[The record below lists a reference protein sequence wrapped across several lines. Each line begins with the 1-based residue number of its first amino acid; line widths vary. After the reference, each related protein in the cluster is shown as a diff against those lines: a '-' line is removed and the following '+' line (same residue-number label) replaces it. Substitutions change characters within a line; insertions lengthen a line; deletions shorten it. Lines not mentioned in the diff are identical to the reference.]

1 MSFLAKLFGSKEE
14 EKVNT
19 NENARIL
26 VLGSGCA
33 NCHKLEENVK
43 EALKKKGMEEAIGHI
58 YDMKTI
64 MSYGVVATPGLVVDG
79 KVVSSG
85 KILSVD
91 EVLEVI

>member
-1 MSFLAKLFGSKEE
+1 MSFFSKLFGEKE

-33 NCHKLEENVK
+33 NCHKLEENIK
-43 EALKKKGMEEAIGHI
+43 EALKKKGLNEEVGHI

-79 KVVSSG
+79 KVVCSG
-85 KILSVD
+85 KILSVA
-91 EVLEVI
+91 EALEVI